1 MSGAGASRRWAAI
14 CNAFDLTPAAAW
26 RRAPPPAIIARL
38 ANVPVP
44 TGTEAVSTGTTST
57 SSGERPSVS
66 PTNWAKTVSCPCPWE
81 GVETYART
89 PPEPSTLTAALSSP
103 RTSRMPRR
111 RNVPEPIPVYS
122 TKAVRPAPTVR
133 PAAGSQPAAS
143 VCSDLGLVRCHGH
156 GRIGIRREAVRHRH
170 DLRRAHRLEYRGQG
184 VDRIGTAVAGNVG
197 PQGQQASVAIHR
209 NLGLDHLLPG
219 LRHGQEVLPPVLD
232 PLCGAPQPAGHG
244 AGYQILR

>member
-1 MSGAGASRRWAAI
+1 NRGGFSHPLEAARRERRGRLQVDDRHGRHLLRGRKQVIYERGRERLTLRIVYHLFQQRLPKPLCQAAVNLTVDDAGIDERAAI

-111 RNVPEPIPVYS
+111 RNVSEPIPVYS
-122 TKAVRPAPTVR
+122 TKAERPTPTIR
-133 PAAGSQPAAS
+133 PAARS
-143 VCSDLGLVRCHGH
+143 
-156 GRIGIRREAVRHRH
+156 
-170 DLRRAHRLEYRGQG
+170 
-184 VDRIGTAVAGNVG
+184 
-197 PQGQQASVAIHR
+197 
-209 NLGLDHLLPG
+209 
-219 LRHGQEVLPPVLD
+219 
-232 PLCGAPQPAGHG
+232 
-244 AGYQILR
+244 